1 MGKRICYIHAGPHK
15 SGTTAIQCFL
25 QENRPELL
33 KHGYFVP
40 ESGTVHGGH
49 HALARKLCGQAVPDH
64 QQSVDAAFVQMLYS
78 TPCNAVVIS
87 SEHLEELLK
96 NAASAK
102 VFFNRIRELNLEP
115 KLILFPRNQ
124 SQLLNSRYA
133 QVVQGFRRSESFEAF
148 VRAEIHHPTFR
159 YAQLIEF
166 ADGFGA
172 ELIARPF
179 TSDTAAHG
187 VVPEFLRTVGLD
199 PSRFGN
205 TRISRNRAAGPF
217 AVSAARGVL
226 RSIAISGQQLTWL
239 QGERCKK
246 RLAAYL
252 EQNGLADTGYCGLT
266 TAVARHIEK
275 EWQAANDVFAQR
287 VWKKSWAEVFAVDVA
302 EEFVPNDFDIR
313 LPDFF
318 TRRRLKRVIRQMKPV
333 VEAILKDPALVV
345 KASWNDLRQRTGWLA
360 KVNC

>member
-1 MGKRICYIHAGPHK
+1 MVRRVCYIHAGPHK
-15 SGTTAIQCFL
+15 SGTTAIQWFL
-25 QENRPELL
+25 RENRPELL

-49 HALARKLCGQAVPDH
+49 HSLARKLCGQAVPDH
-64 QQSVDAAFVQMLYS
+64 QQSVDAAFVQMLCA
-78 TPCNAVVIS
+78 TACNAVVIS
-87 SEHLEELLK
+87 SEHLEELLS
-96 NAASAK
+96 NAASAN

-148 VRAEIHHPTFR
+148 VRAEIHHPNFR
-159 YAQLIEF
+159 YAQWIDF
-166 ADGFGA
+166 ADSFGA

-179 TSDTAAHG
+179 TRDTAADG
-187 VVPEFLRTVGLD
+187 VVPEFLRTIGLD

-205 TRISRNRAAGPF
+205 TGINRNRAAGPF
-217 AVSAARGVL
+217 AVSVARGVL
-226 RSIAISGQQLTWL
+226 RSIAVSGQRLTWL
-239 QGERCKK
+239 QGDRCKK
-246 RLAAYL
+246 KLAAYL

-275 EWQAANDVFAQR
+275 EWQSANDMFAQR
-287 VWKKSWAEVFAVDVA
+287 VWEKSWAEVFAGDIA
-302 EEFVPNDFDIR
+302 EEFLPNDFDIR
-313 LPDFF
+313 LPDFV
-318 TRRRLKRVIRQMKPV
+318 TRRRLKRAIREMKPI

-345 KASWNDLRQRTGWLA
+345 KASWNDLRQRSGWIA
-360 KVNC
+360 KVNS

>member
-40 ESGTVHGGH
+40 ESGTVHGAH

-87 SEHLEELLK
+87 SEHLEELLR

-159 YAQLIEF
+159 YAQLTEF

-205 TRISRNRAAGPF
+205 TRISRNRTAGPF

>member
-87 SEHLEELLK
+87 SEHLEELLR
-96 NAASAK
+96 NAASAN

-166 ADGFGA
+166 ADRFGA

-205 TRISRNRAAGPF
+205 TRISRNRVAGPF

-226 RSIAISGQQLTWL
+226 RPIAISGQ
-239 QGERCKK
+239 
-246 RLAAYL
+246 
-252 EQNGLADTGYCGLT
+252 
-266 TAVARHIEK
+266 H
-275 EWQAANDVFAQR
+275 
-287 VWKKSWAEVFAVDVA
+287 
-302 EEFVPNDFDIR
+302 
-313 LPDFF
+313 
-318 TRRRLKRVIRQMKPV
+318 
-333 VEAILKDPALVV
+333 
-345 KASWNDLRQRTGWLA
+345 
-360 KVNC
+360 